1 MADDVLR
8 FYQDDLDSAKGEKA
22 FPGMGE
28 SVFQREK
35 RAETERKTGAAD
47 EVETAENVEVPSPDT
62 TDSGEELT

>member
-22 FPGMGE
+22 FPGIGQ

-35 RAETERKTGAAD
+35 RAETERKIGTGE
-47 EVETAENVEVPSPDT
+47 EVETAENVDMPGSDT